1 VGGREDGRRSTVTIT
16 TGTAEGNMASDEVKK
31 ARTWGMLCHLVA
43 LVGFLGIP
51 FGHLLGPLVVWLF
64 KKNEYPFADEQGKE
78 SLNFQISMT
87 IYAILPIILVLIF
100 IGIPL
105 LILLGIADAILVIIA
120 AVKASNGESYR
131 YPLTIRFLK

>member
-1 VGGREDGRRSTVTIT
+1 MP
-16 TGTAEGNMASDEVKK
+16 NDEVKK
-31 ARTWGMLCHLVA
+31 ARMWGMLCHLVA
-43 LVGFLGIP
+43 LVGFLGLP
-51 FGHLLGPLVVWLF
+51 FGHLLGPLVVWLI

-87 IYAILPIILVLIF
+87 IYAILPMILVLIF

-105 LILLGIADAILVIIA
+105 LILIAIADAILVIIA

-131 YPLTIRFLK
+131 YPVTIRFLK